1 MNKKPKI
8 ALVTIGVL
16 SIIFGVLGLLYN
28 AGTLFTDFSQAIQEN
43 DQPYFYPAFYTMS
56 AICITC
62 YLVLLFIGVC
72 LIRLNRIAAYLLP
85 AVLIFEVIYFLS
97 LGALWLIPNL
107 GPSIA
112 AATGVANG
120 GLMFQFLT
128 LFPIW
133 ASIIALWAAGKI
145 RPTKIQQPPQPSE
158 PPPSDDFRLS

>member
-1 MNKKPKI
+1 MDNKPKI
-8 ALVTIGVL
+8 LLILIGIF
-16 SIIFGVLGLLYN
+16 SIILGALGLLYN
-28 AGTLFTDFSQAIQEN
+28 AGTLFADFSSVTEQN

-62 YLVLLFIGVC
+62 YLILILIGIC

-85 AVLIFEVIYFLS
+85 AVLIFEVIYFFS
-97 LGALWLIPNL
+97 LGVLWLIPNL

-112 AATGVANG
+112 AATGIANG

-133 ASIIALWAAGKI
+133 ASILALWSAGKI
-145 RPTKIQQPPQPSE
+145 RSKKIQQPPQTSE